1 MTLDDT
7 AISHIAKIIQM
18 AIITGTDIVD
28 HLRMMKLDVN
38 PNDSLKLILNDEY
51 KEIHDNSISVMVENA
66 LTRRDEEL
74 GLNQTQEANI
84 DNE

>member
-1 MTLDDT
+1 MTLDDN

-28 HLRMMKLDVN
+28 HLRMMKLDTN

-51 KEIHDNSISVMVENA
+51 KEIHDNSISVMVKNS
-66 LTRRDEEL
+66 LSRRDEEL
-74 GLNQTQEANI
+74 GLNQAQEVNI